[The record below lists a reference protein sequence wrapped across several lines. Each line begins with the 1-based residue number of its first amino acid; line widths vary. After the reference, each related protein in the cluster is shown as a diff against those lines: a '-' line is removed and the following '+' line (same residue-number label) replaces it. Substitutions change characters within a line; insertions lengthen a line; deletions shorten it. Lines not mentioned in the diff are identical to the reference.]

1 MFQLQNQPL
10 LDIKIDQQVATLT
23 LNSPPANVISSPMIK
38 ELQQACIRLSGSMAA
53 IIITG
58 RGNHSFSTG
67 ASIKEQSQHSAAEN
81 KQYFIELYHMLG
93 MIADLPCPVISAIN
107 GYALGAGFELA
118 LCSDIR
124 IMDETAVMGAVG
136 VNLGLVFST
145 QRLPR
150 LIGYGKAKEMLFTG
164 RRIDAREAQALGIV
178 EYITPEGLAL
188 AKAQEIA
195 GIIAS
200 KNAHN
205 LQSIKKAVNQG
216 LNVDLDQG
224 LELES
229 RYLFEMFE
237 TENYR
242 LRVKKFLQEK

>member
-10 LDIKIDQQVATLT
+10 IDIQIDQQVATLT

-38 ELQQACIRLSGSMAA
+38 ELQQACKNLSDTTAVV
-53 IIITG
+53 IITG
-58 RGNHSFSTG
+58 MGNHSFSTG
-67 ASIKEQSQHSAAEN
+67 ASIKEQGHNSTEEN
-81 KQYFIELYHMLG
+81 KHYFLELYHMLEN
-93 MIADLPCPVISAIN
+93 ITALPCPVISAIN

-118 LCSDIR
+118 LSSDIR

-164 RRIDAREAQALGIV
+164 RRLPAREALALGIV
-178 EYITPEGLAL
+178 EYVTPAGLAL

-195 GIIAS
+195 AVIAS
-200 KNAHN
+200 KNVYN

-216 LNVDLDQG
+216 LDMELGQA
-224 LELES
+224 LKLES
-229 RYLFEMFE
+229 SYLFEMLD

-242 LRVKKFLQEK
+242 RRVKKFLHQE